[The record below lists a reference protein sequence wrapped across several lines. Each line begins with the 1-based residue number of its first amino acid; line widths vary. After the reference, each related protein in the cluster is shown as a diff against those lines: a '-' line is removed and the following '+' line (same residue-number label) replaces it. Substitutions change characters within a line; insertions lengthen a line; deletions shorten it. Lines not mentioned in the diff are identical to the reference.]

1 MKQLGIFLMAMLL
14 AFTAE
19 AQTIFEELVDQ
30 YVDVEGFSAVQI
42 TNDMFD
48 LYLKQKNID
57 SDDPVYEVLDDLDN
71 MMVISQTFT
80 GDNDQVKEEMK
91 TMIRDYYRENDYT
104 LFKTEK
110 NASSDLKIYID
121 KTDESITSMGLL
133 SSNSFSVNL
142 IEMNGNID
150 LSKIASLNKALN
162 IRGLEQLQVFD
173 NKKSPSNFYFNYEFE
188 LPDMST
194 YELSEERR
202 REIQEHVQ
210 QAQEEMRKH
219 QEEMKIHQREMNLK
233 QRELFEKYNK
243 FPVIISGPDGEDA
256 EYYVN
261 GRKVDKDEIKEL
273 DPESIR
279 SIEIDKKDESKKQK
293 AQIKIF
299 LKESK

>member
-121 KTDESITSMGLL
+121 KTDEGITSMGLL